1 MGGYIKRHLVDP
13 FIMPIV
19 FFGILGLIIV
29 TIGESLLALFTPGE
43 DVDRI
48 DRPELW
54 LALGLALVIL
64 LGFAFLY
71 TRPKGTL
78 GPLDR
83 DVAIGGRSIFD
94 RPEPTEDLLVR
105 QGELG
110 TVADIQPGYTLYA
123 GNGELATVR
132 GMLPGATDFGK
143 RFAGFIYAE
152 GLRGASDELW
162 IPIEAVMSVYPET
175 RSVLLAIKGDETD
188 YFGWNEPPE
197 SLRRRPARKTE
208 SL

>member
-1 MGGYIKRHLVDP
+1 MDYIKRHLIDP
-13 FIMPIV
+13 FIFPIV

-29 TIGESLLALFTPGE
+29 TIGESLLALFVPG

-54 LALGLALVIL
+54 LAIGLAAAIL
-64 LGFAFLY
+64 FGFAFLAS
-71 TRPKGTL
+71 RPKGTL

-83 DVAIGGRSIFD
+83 DIAIGRRAIFD
-94 RPEPTEDLLVR
+94 RPETGEAEMIR
-105 QGELG
+105 QGPIG

-123 GNGELATVR
+123 GNGPLATVK

-152 GLRGASDELW
+152 GLKGAPNELW
-162 IPIEAVMSVYPET
+162 IPVEAVMSVYPET
-175 RSVLLAIKGDETD
+175 QAALLGIKGDETD
-188 YFGWNEPPE
+188 YFGWDDPPE

>member
-1 MGGYIKRHLVDP
+1 MGEYIKRHFVHP

-19 FFGILGLIIV
+19 FFGILGAIIIS
-29 TIGESLLALFTPGE
+29 IGESLLALFTPGQE
-43 DVDRI
+43 VDRI

-54 LALGLALVIL
+54 LALSLALVVL
-64 LGFAFLY
+64 FGFAFLY

-78 GPLDR
+78 GAIDR
-83 DVAIGGRSIFD
+83 DIAIGRRGIFE
-94 RPEPTEDLLVR
+94 RPEPGEEESIR
-105 QGELG
+105 QGPLG
-110 TVADIQPGYTLYA
+110 TLADIQPGYTLYA
-123 GNGELATVR
+123 GNGELARVR

-162 IPIEAVMSVYPET
+162 IPVEAVMSVYPET
-175 RSVLLAIKGDETD
+175 RSALLAIKGDETD

-197 SLRRRPARKTE
+197 SLRRLPPRRTE
-208 SL
+208 HL

>member
-1 MGGYIKRHLVDP
+1 MDYIKRHLIDP

-19 FFGILGLIIV
+19 FFGILGVIIV
-29 TIGESLLALFTPGE
+29 TIGESLLALFRPG

-54 LALGLALVIL
+54 LAIGLSTVIL
-64 LGFAFLY
+64 FGFAFLAS
-71 TRPKGTL
+71 RPQGTL
-78 GPLDR
+78 GPIDR
-83 DVAIGGRSIFD
+83 DVAIGKRAIFD
-94 RPEPTEDLLVR
+94 RPDGIRDELVR
-105 QGELG
+105 KGPIG

-132 GMLPGATDFGK
+132 GLLPGSTDFGK

-152 GLRGASDELW
+152 GLWGAASELW
-162 IPIEAVMSVYPET
+162 IPVEAVMSVYPET
-175 RSVLLAIKGDETD
+175 RSALLAIKGDETD
-188 YFGWNEPPE
+188 YFGWNQPPE
-197 SLRRRPARKTE
+197 SIRRLPARKTE

>member
-1 MGGYIKRHLVDP
+1 MDYIKRHLIDP
-13 FIMPIV
+13 FIFPIV
-19 FFGILGLIIV
+19 FFGILGAIIV
-29 TIGESLLALFTPGE
+29 AIGESLLALFVPGE

-54 LALGLALVIL
+54 LALGLAVVIL
-64 LGFAFLY
+64 LGFAFLF

-78 GPLDR
+78 GPIDR
-83 DVAIGGRSIFD
+83 DVAIGSRGIFD
-94 RPEPTEDLLVR
+94 RARPTEDALVR
-105 QGELG
+105 QGMLG
-110 TVADIQPGYTLYA
+110 TIADIQPGYTVYA
-123 GNGELATVR
+123 GSGPLGTVK

-143 RFAGFIYAE
+143 RFAGFMYVE
-152 GLRGASDELW
+152 GMKGASDELW

-175 RSVLLAIKGDETD
+175 RSALLAIKGDETD

-197 SLRRRPARKTE
+197 SLRRRPARRTE